1 MEISICNRIDGTVA
15 DMKKGK
21 ATTSVRLNT
30 DLGEVTLVIT
40 SSSVEELALTVD
52 DRVDALFREVDV
64 MLMTGSGAI
73 STGNRFSGRILDI
86 KRGGVTVE
94 LALDLGKERRIVAVV
109 ARTAVEEMGLGL
121 GQSVTAC
128 VREGDLILGKGGA
141 LSIRNRL
148 AGTISN
154 LRPGTVTTEV
164 SLDTSNG
171 RLQALLARSVA
182 DEMGLAVGQRVI
194 SLVRERD
201 FMIQR

>member
-15 DMKKGK
+15 DMKKGT
-21 ATTSVRLNT
+21 ATTSVRLKTN
-30 DLGEVTLVIT
+30 LGEVTLVIT

-52 DRVDALFREVDV
+52 DRVGALFREVDV

-94 LALDLGKERRIVAVV
+94 LALDLGKEQRIVAVV
-109 ARTAVEEMGLGL
+109 ARTAAEEMGLGL

-128 VREGDLILGKGGA
+128 VREGDLILDKGGA

-171 RLQALLARSVA
+171 SLQALLARSAA

-194 SLVRERD
+194 TLVRERD

>member
-1 MEISICNRIDGTVA
+1 MKISICNRIDGTVA

-52 DRVDALFREVDV
+52 DRVGALFREVDV

-86 KRGGVTVE
+86 KKGGVTVE
-94 LALDLGKERRIVAVV
+94 LPLDLGKGRCIVAVV
-109 ARTAVEEMGLGL
+109 ARTAAEEMGLEI

-128 VREGDLILGKGGA
+128 VREGDLILDKGGA

-171 RLQALLARSVA
+171 SLQALLARSVA
-182 DEMGLAVGQRVI
+182 DEMGLALGQRVI

>member
-15 DMKKGK
+15 DMKKGT
-21 ATTSVRLNT
+21 ATTSVRLKT
-30 DLGEVTLVIT
+30 ALGEVTLVIT

-52 DRVDALFREVDV
+52 DRVGALFREVDV

-73 STGNRFSGRILDI
+73 STGNRFSGCILDI

-94 LALDLGKERRIVAVV
+94 LALDLGKEQRIVAVV
-109 ARTAVEEMGLGL
+109 ARTAAEEMGLGL

-128 VREGDLILGKGGA
+128 VREGDLILDKGGA

-171 RLQALLARSVA
+171 CLQALLARSVA

-201 FMIQR
+201 FIIQR

>member
-1 MEISICNRIDGTVA
+1 
-15 DMKKGK
+15 
-21 ATTSVRLNT
+21 
-30 DLGEVTLVIT
+30 
-40 SSSVEELALTVD
+40 
-52 DRVDALFREVDV
+52 
-64 MLMTGSGAI
+64 MTGSGAI

-94 LALDLGKERRIVAVV
+94 LALDLGKEQRIVAVV
-109 ARTAVEEMGLGL
+109 ARTAAEEMGLGL

-128 VREGDLILGKGGA
+128 VREGDLILDKGGA

-171 RLQALLARSVA
+171 SLQALLARSAA

-194 SLVRERD
+194 TLVRERD

>member
-1 MEISICNRIDGTVA
+1 MEISICNRIGGTVA
-15 DMKKGK
+15 DMKKGT
-21 ATTSVRLNT
+21 ATTSVRLKTN
-30 DLGEVTLVIT
+30 LGEVTLVIT

-52 DRVDALFREVDV
+52 DRVSALFREVDV

-94 LALDLGKERRIVAVV
+94 LALDLGKEQRIVAVV
-109 ARTAVEEMGLGL
+109 ARTAAEEMGLGL

-128 VREGDLILGKGGA
+128 VREGDLILDKGGA

-171 RLQALLARSVA
+171 SLQALLARSAA

-194 SLVRERD
+194 TLVRERD

>member
-15 DMKKGK
+15 DMKKGT
-21 ATTSVRLNT
+21 ATTSVRLKTN
-30 DLGEVTLVIT
+30 LGEVTLVIT

-52 DRVDALFREVDV
+52 DRVSALFREVDV

-94 LALDLGKERRIVAVV
+94 LALDLGKEQRIVAVV
-109 ARTAVEEMGLGL
+109 ARTAAEEMGLGL

-128 VREGDLILGKGGA
+128 VREGDLILDKGGA

-171 RLQALLARSVA
+171 SLQALLARSAA

-194 SLVRERD
+194 TLVRERD